1 MGESDSSILSVI
13 LIVVL
18 AIIFICIM
26 KDRKDNFTTGYGVTS
41 GLAFNNRMSYC
52 QPGNEED
59 GGAFGGGCFLPHRVI
74 V

>member
-1 MGESDSSILSVI
+1 MDPF
-13 LIVVL
+13 LIITI
-18 AIIFICIM
+18 AIIFIFFVCILQS
-26 KDRKDNFTTGYGVTS
+26 RRDNYTTGYAVTS

-59 GGAFGGGCFLPHRVI
+59 GGAFSGGCFLPHRVI